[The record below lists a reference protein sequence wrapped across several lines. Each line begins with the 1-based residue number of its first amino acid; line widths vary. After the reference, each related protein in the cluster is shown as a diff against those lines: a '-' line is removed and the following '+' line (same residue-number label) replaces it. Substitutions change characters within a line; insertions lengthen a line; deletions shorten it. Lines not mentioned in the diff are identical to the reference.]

1 MRTSSHLSFLLIMAL
16 TLASCTATTGPSV
29 TPAGTLASAAAPSE
43 TPASPGA
50 PSTAPA
56 GSSPSVAVS
65 AALLVD
71 PTIEPVSASNPSA
84 EARKVL
90 IACQVLDIFGL
101 GSVGGMG
108 KIAHG
113 RDAVRYVWLAGVEP
127 EIQTDAPAWLITFRG
142 DIPMP
147 KIGEVW
153 VDPTCFYANG
163 EAGFFATGPVK
174 NVSTGQLFTP
184 LPAKSPP
191 DRALP
196 PLAP

>member
-1 MRTSSHLSFLLIMAL
+1 M
-16 TLASCTATTGPSV
+16 
-29 TPAGTLASAAAPSE
+29 
-43 TPASPGA
+43 
-50 PSTAPA
+50 
-56 GSSPSVAVS
+56 
-65 AALLVD
+65 
-71 PTIEPVSASNPSA
+71 
-84 EARKVL
+84 L
-90 IACQVLDIFGL
+90 IACQVLDSFGL

-113 RDAVRYVWLAGVEP
+113 RDAVKYVWLAGIEP
-127 EIQTDAPAWLITFRG
+127 QIQTDAPAWLIAFRG

-163 EAGFFATGPVK
+163 EAGFFATGLVK
-174 NVSTGQLFTP
+174 DVSSGKLFTP
-184 LPAKSPP
+184 LPARTPP